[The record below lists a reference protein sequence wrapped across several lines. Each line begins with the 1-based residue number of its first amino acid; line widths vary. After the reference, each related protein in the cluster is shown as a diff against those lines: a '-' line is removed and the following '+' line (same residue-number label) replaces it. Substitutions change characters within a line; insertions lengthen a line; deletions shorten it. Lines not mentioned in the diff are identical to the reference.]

1 MNKSLNVLMTRKQKN
16 MGKSQKPKTKIDIET
31 ISIEK
36 IIEILKKQQEKSIH
50 DISILKQ
57 YILTKTKILNKFS
70 KDNLEESSYD
80 LLLSLSLPSSTYKI
94 IKKENSTII
103 NIGDEAE
110 YIYIILKGKVAIYEI
125 EKIHKEMSGYEYF
138 LLLQNYKINNET
150 HLLEK
155 TILENNLIFPIELE
169 DTLILD
175 KIVLKIFLNRQE
187 KKLLPNYLDLLI
199 EKAGMKYSDF
209 HLESYLEKIEKKN
222 KDVIE
227 GMDIENLPLDKK
239 INEYKKLMIYNM
251 QDAWNYAFLCEKK
264 ILDELK
270 YIDIDLLKKYI
281 YLTKTK
287 NEELI
292 TFFRTIY
299 SRTIEDSDYFGDS
312 EHRAYINKVI
322 SLSNNLELFCIKT
335 NVYNDL
341 VRRGKY
347 KLLGNQVNFL
357 LDNFFFRSIYK
368 NYFEKY
374 YFKYFD
380 LIKYKMKQII
390 VNEND
395 PIQFCYFIKSGTIKL
410 TSNRS
415 ILENHILI
423 ELIKNIIL
431 KSIQYENLNENGNYN
446 IHTALN
452 EIYSEVKNNI
462 EYLNNEIN
470 IKKNLHIMT
479 LHEKNCIGSECYYYG
494 LNYLYT
500 AEVNSDEA
508 EIYRLSSDKLMKML
522 RDKTHRSY
530 HYYQKY
536 CEQSLK
542 IFFDRLVKLN
552 DISLFYIKKNK
563 QRQLGDI
570 YNFENF
576 KLFEEKKNKNDK
588 KLNFIIDKF
597 KLFSSK
603 IIANINNANNVDNNN
618 NFFIEKENNKNNNV
632 INDNN
637 KNIDDKTISNLFLT
651 QTQTPFFRKL
661 SSKNINIKKPESVKA
676 QKIKDRI
683 FNKIA
688 NDTTL
693 KNININKNKI
703 YNNLFGQNDKEEKKD
718 LTSYIKIFD
727 YKENLL
733 KQENREEQRAK
744 KALIRLDK
752 AERNEIIKL
761 KKESKTCQNF
771 YKLSLGENRKYAIPF
786 ELIKNDIIKNDN
798 MYINKKIVQND
809 LKNKNNSKHNYIM
822 ELYQRNAFIK
832 NRMLMTSLYKNNFSE
847 FFDTKLGVGKFK
859 YDMSKTLLVNKKRF
873 EFSIFDSEYTNKNK
887 KRNKNR
893 SQQHKRRKYTNIS
906 EMNKISS
913 IKHFL
918 FKNK

>member
-1 MNKSLNVLMTRKQKN
+1 MNKSVNVLMTRKIKNIGKFQK
-16 MGKSQKPKTKIDIET
+16 QKTKIDIET

-36 IIEILKKQQEKSIH
+36 IIEILKKQQEKSVH
-50 DISILKQ
+50 DMSILRQ
-57 YILTKTKILNKFS
+57 YVLTRTKILNKFS
-70 KDNLEESSYD
+70 KDNLEDTSVD
-80 LLLSLSLPSSTYKI
+80 LLLSSSLPSSTYKL

-103 NIGDEAE
+103 NIGDDAE
-110 YIYIILKGKVAIYEI
+110 YLYIILKGKVAIYEM

-138 LLLQNYKINNET
+138 LLLQSYKVNDEK

-155 TILENNLIFPIELE
+155 TILENNLVFPIELE
-169 DTLILD
+169 DIYILD
-175 KIVLKIFLNRQE
+175 KIILKIFLNKQE

-199 EKAGMKYSDF
+199 EKAGMNYSDF
-209 HLESYLEKIEKKN
+209 QLESYLDKIEKKN

-227 GMDIENLPLDKK
+227 SMDIENLPLDRK
-239 INEYKKLMIYNM
+239 INEYKKVMIYNM
-251 QDAWNYAFLCEKK
+251 QDAWNYAFRNEKK

-292 TFFRTIY
+292 TFYRTVY
-299 SRTIEDSDYFGDS
+299 SRTVEDSDYFGDS
-312 EHRAYINKVI
+312 EHRIYVNKAI

-335 NVYNDL
+335 DLYNEL

-431 KSIQYENLNENGNYN
+431 KSIQYEHINEYDNYN

-462 EYLNNEIN
+462 EYLNDEIN
-470 IKKNLHIMT
+470 IKKKIHIMT
-479 LHEKNCIGSECYYYG
+479 LQEKNCIGSECYYYG

-500 AEVNSDEA
+500 AEANSDEV
-508 EIYRLSSDKLMKML
+508 EVYRLSSDKLMKIL
-522 RDKTHRSY
+522 KDKSHRSY
-530 HYYQKY
+530 HYYQEY
-536 CEQSLK
+536 CEQNLK

-552 DISLFYIKKNK
+552 DMSLFNMKKNK
-563 QRQLGDI
+563 QRHLGDI

-576 KLFEEKKNKNDK
+576 QLFEEKKNKNDK
-588 KLNFIIDKF
+588 KLNFIVDKF

-603 IIANINNANNVDNNN
+603 IIANINNVNNIDNI
-618 NFFIEKENNKNNNV
+618 NFYSKNENDKNNNV
-632 INDNN
+632 IIDNN
-637 KNIDDKTISNLFLT
+637 KNIDSKTISNLFLT
-651 QTQTPFFRKL
+651 QAQTPFFRKI
-661 SSKNINIKKPESVKA
+661 SSKKINIRKPESVKT
-676 QKIKDRI
+676 QKIKERI
-683 FNKIA
+683 FNKIV
-688 NDTTL
+688 NNTTL
-693 KNININKNKI
+693 KNINKNKI
-703 YNNLFGQNDKEEKKD
+703 YKNIFPPNDKEEKKD
-718 LTSYIKIFD
+718 MTSYIKIFD
-727 YKENLL
+727 YKENLI
-733 KQENREEQRAK
+733 KQENREEERAK
-744 KALIRLDK
+744 NALIRLDK

-771 YKLSLGENRKYAIPF
+771 YKLSLGDNRKCVMPF
-786 ELIKNDIIKNDN
+786 EFIKNETIKNDN
-798 MYINKKIVQND
+798 MYINKKIEQND
-809 LKNKNNSKHNYIM
+809 LKNNNNNHNYIM

-847 FFDTKLGVGKFK
+847 FFDKKLGVGNFK

-873 EFSIFDSEYTNKNK
+873 EFSIFDPKYSNKNK
-887 KRNKNR
+887 NKNR
-893 SQQHKRRKYTNIS
+893 SLHHKRRKYTNIS
-906 EMNKISS
+906 EINKINS

-918 FKNK
+918 FKKK